1 MKTFNLHFG
10 GFYESSHKQIIDNML
25 ESYFFDD
32 EKQEEGDY
40 YSLEINY
47 SLIFAEYSKEY
58 LQALAEV
65 LRDER
70 NIDIDFIF
78 ESVIS
83 PREHN
88 FETDAIQTSIN
99 NKDFKKL
106 EVFRADSDFIG
117 FVDDASKSRSGFISF
132 YEGHRKVFADDE
144 IFLSYL
150 SQYLD
155 SEHDQDVLNELDQQC
170 IYELIY
176 QIDFLKAA

>member
-10 GFYESSHKQIIDNML
+10 GFYYSVHEQLIDNML
-25 ESYFFDD
+25 EGYFFDD
-32 EKQEEGDY
+32 ETQEEGDY
-40 YSLEINY
+40 YSLDINY
-47 SLIFAEYSKEY
+47 RLIFAEYSKEY

-83 PREHN
+83 PREYN
-88 FETDAIQTSIN
+88 FETDTIQTSIN
-99 NKDFKKL
+99 DKDFKKL
-106 EVFRADSDFIG
+106 EVFKTDSDFIE

-132 YEGHRKVFADDE
+132 YDGHEAVFAKDE

-150 SQYLD
+150 SKYLD

-170 IYELIY
+170 IYEL
-176 QIDFLKAA
+176 